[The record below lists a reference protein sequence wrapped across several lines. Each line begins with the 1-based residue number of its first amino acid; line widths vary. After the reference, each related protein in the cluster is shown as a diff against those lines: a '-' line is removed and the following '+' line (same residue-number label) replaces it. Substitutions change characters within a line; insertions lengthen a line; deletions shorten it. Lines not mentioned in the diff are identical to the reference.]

1 VCFAPLSEISFPAL
15 AVAWCSLRDRDLP
28 ATSAG
33 VVGARVTSDSNRSS
47 DWANDR
53 PPAEPEGKFA
63 ELAGFPFQGSGRD
76 IRHSLETPVGVFE
89 RIGKIDN
96 FVETAL
102 ELYDPR
108 LRQHEAQ
115 HQSER

>member
-1 VCFAPLSEISFPAL
+1 M
-15 AVAWCSLRDRDLP
+15 
-28 ATSAG
+28 
-33 VVGARVTSDSNRSS
+33 
-47 DWANDR
+47 
-53 PPAEPEGKFA
+53 
-63 ELAGFPFQGSGRD
+63 
-76 IRHSLETPVGVFE
+76 GVFE

-115 HQSER
+115 HQAGGDAILIDFVSIQAGADL